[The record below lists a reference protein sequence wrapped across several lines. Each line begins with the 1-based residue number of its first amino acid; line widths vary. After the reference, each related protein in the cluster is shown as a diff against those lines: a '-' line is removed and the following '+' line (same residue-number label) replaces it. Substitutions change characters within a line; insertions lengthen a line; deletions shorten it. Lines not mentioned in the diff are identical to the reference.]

1 MKNIYFLSLAGSLL
15 AAILIYF
22 VFFDSFS
29 ETTLIQMTA
38 FWFLPLIFGL
48 YGLVATKIFKKGDA
62 GTPSYADVGALN
74 QHGGLLQKTK
84 QLGSAAGIGAM
95 RIPYVS
101 LLLMLGLL
109 PLTLSKKAQS
119 PLQMALIGTAIW
131 AGLLFVFLVVIFPML

>member
-1 MKNIYFLSLAGSLL
+1 MKNIYLLSLVGSVV

-29 ETTLIQMTA
+29 ETVLVQMTA

-48 YGLVATKIFKKGDA
+48 YGLVATKIFKKGDD
-62 GTPSYADVGALN
+62 GTPYYADVGALN
-74 QHGGLLQKTK
+74 QHSGVLQKAK
-84 QLGSAAGIGAM
+84 LLGSTAGIGAM

-101 LLLMLGLL
+101 VFLMLCLL
-109 PLTLSKKAQS
+109 PLSLSKKAQS

-131 AGLLFVFLVVIFPML
+131 AAMLFVFLVVIFPML